1 MKEKAF
7 VCGAGAALFF
17 ALTFVGSP
25 AVATAHGAGEIS
37 VVALSVAEDEEWKEL
52 EDFHHVMAETFH
64 PLEEGDLKPIRARA
78 EELAKKASAWA
89 KSTPPKR
96 FAGVNVKEK
105 LAKLDAD
112 SHALAKLVA
121 ANGGDEDI
129 KKALTALHDEF
140 HEIAERCHHAQESH
154 KPKA

>member
-1 MKEKAF
+1 MKAKLFAY
-7 VCGAGAALFF
+7 GAGCAVFAAAALIGWPGAAS
-17 ALTFVGSP
+17 ALRADENSAA
-25 AVATAHGAGEIS
+25 AVR
-37 VVALSVAEDEEWKEL
+37 VAPDEEWKEL
-52 EDFHHVMAETFH
+52 EDFHRVMAETFH

-96 FAGVNVKEK
+96 FAGANVKEK

-121 ANGGDEDI
+121 ANGGDEEI